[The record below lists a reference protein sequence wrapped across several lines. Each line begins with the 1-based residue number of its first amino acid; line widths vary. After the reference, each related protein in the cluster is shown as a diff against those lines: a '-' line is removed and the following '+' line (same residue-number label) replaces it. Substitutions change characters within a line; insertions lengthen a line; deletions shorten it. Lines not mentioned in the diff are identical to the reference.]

1 LKNADEN
8 AGLAPPSPF
17 NGNRLRV
24 GKGIGGKK
32 GRSGRKTNDFIAEC
46 QRLADEVV
54 LEKVGAKLV
63 ASDPDDPAWR
73 WSAEYVSKY
82 VKSEAPKQVALTDGD
97 GLPARFTFVID
108 SPLDD
113 SDN

>member
-1 LKNADEN
+1 LKNSEQISELRDAR
-8 AGLAPPSPF
+8 GQLRGGIR
-17 NGNRLRV
+17 GNT
-24 GKGIGGKK
+24 GGKK
-32 GRSGRKTNDFIAEC
+32 GRSGRKSNDFIAEC

-54 LEKVGAKLV
+54 LAKVGAKLV

-97 GLPARFTFVID
+97 GAPARFTFVID
-108 SPLDD
+108 SPLGD